1 MLSILRYLKETIS
14 FGLFIPKSLSPHF
27 QAFADSDW
35 AGDPDDR
42 RSVGAYCI
50 YLGSS
55 LIAWTCKQQEALA
68 NAAAELQWLCKL
80 CNDLGSPPTQKQ
92 IIWCDNIGAA
102 YFSANPL
109 FHARTKHIEI
119 DFHFVRDLVHS
130 KESRSAFSPQKI
142 RLMTC

>member
-1 MLSILRYLKETIS
+1 MATTLTLSKHDHPDCPDANLTFHLLSILRNLKETIS

-55 LIAWTCKQQEALA
+55 LIAWTCNQQEALA
-68 NAAAELQWLCKL
+68 LAAHFNWPLRQLEVKNAFLHGILKKKFTCL
-80 CNDLGSPPTQKQ
+80 SPLAL
-92 IIWCDNIGAA
+92 N
-102 YFSANPL
+102 F
-109 FHARTKHIEI
+109 
-119 DFHFVRDLVHS
+119 
-130 KESRSAFSPQKI
+130 
-142 RLMTC
+142 